1 MDDNT
6 VSYIKFL
13 KEVIPTPNP
22 DPAPVIDPAVYVPDT
37 SSASHFFNQATALP
51 KTGDPGW

>member
-13 KEVIPTPNP
+13 KEVIPTPDP

-37 SSASHFFNQATALP
+37 SSASQFFNQATALP